1 MERGRYIFT
10 SDLHLGADRYAASPE
25 DFISFLGS
33 LPDDTRAL
41 YLLGDIF
48 DFWFERKRRP
58 AGFEP
63 VLDALKRVVDGGVEV
78 FFLKGNHD
86 WWTFGR
92 LERDTGIKVLEPQ
105 PVLINLA
112 GQRFCIAHGDA
123 LGPMDFRSR
132 LTKGLLKGRLS
143 IFMARYLVPERL
155 LYRLAALWSG
165 ASRHT
170 NTQNPYVFNTGSPL
184 YRFACEYEKEH
195 PVDCFIFGHIHSAV
209 SMETPGGAPLHL
221 LDDWSA
227 GPNWIEFDG
236 ETIIRK
242 GGEK

>member
-10 SDLHLGADRYAASPE
+10 SDLHLGAEKCAASQG
-25 DFISFLGS
+25 DFISFLND
-33 LPDDTRAL
+33 LPGDTRAL

-58 AGFEP
+58 EGFDD
-63 VLDALKRVVDGGVEV
+63 VLEALKRVVDSGVEV

-92 LERDTGIKVLEPQ
+92 LERLTGIKVLEPQ
-105 PVLINLA
+105 PVCLILA
-112 GQRFCIAHGDA
+112 GKQFCIAHGDA
-123 LGPMDFRSR
+123 LGPMDFRARFTRS
-132 LTKGLLKGRLS
+132 LLKGRLS
-143 IFMARYLVPERL
+143 IFMARYMVPERL

-170 NTQNPYVFNTGSPL
+170 NELNPYVFDTESPL
-184 YRFACEYEKEH
+184 YKFACDFEKSH
-195 PVDCFIFGHIHSAV
+195 PVDYFIFGHIHRPV
-209 SMETPGGAPLHL
+209 DITTPAGAGLHL
-221 LDDWSA
+221 LDDWTD
-227 GPNWIEFDG
+227 GPNWLEFDG

-242 GGEK
+242 GGMR

>member
-1 MERGRYIFT
+1 MESGRYIFT
-10 SDLHLGADRYAASPE
+10 SDLHLGAETCAASAQ
-25 DFISFLGS
+25 DFISFLDN
-33 LPDDTRAL
+33 LPADTRAL

-48 DFWFERKRRP
+48 DFWFERRRRP
-58 AGFEP
+58 VGFEP
-63 VLDALKRVVDGGVEV
+63 VLDALKRVVDRGVETY
-78 FFLKGNHD
+78 FLKGNHD

-92 LERDTGIKVLEPQ
+92 LERLTGVKVLEPQ
-105 PVLINLA
+105 PLCLQLA
-112 GQRFCIAHGDA
+112 GKRFCIAHGDA
-123 LGPMDFRSR
+123 LGPMDFRAR
-132 LTKGLLKGRLS
+132 FTKALLKGRVS

-155 LYRLAALWSG
+155 LYWLAALWSG

-170 NTQNPYVFNTGSPL
+170 NNLNPYVFGTDSPL

-209 SMETPGGAPLHL
+209 SMEMPCGASLHL